1 VSASDAV
8 VAVSTQS
15 RYLFVVGVDN
25 IGVESAF
32 SIASIHINA
41 ITIGDITTLMGIVR
55 RETIKALSSYYP
67 STLMELLWPI

>member
-41 ITIGDITTLMGIVR
+41 ITIGDIYIIGDRKRDDQGGSL
-55 RETIKALSSYYP
+55 YYP
-67 STLMELLWPI
+67 H